1 MLLRTNVYIDAFNLY
16 FGALKGTRW
25 KWLDL
30 EALCRRLLPGND
42 IRRIRYFT
50 ALVTARPH
58 DPGQPVRQQTYLR
71 ALRTNPKITV
81 HLGHFLSNPVTLPLA
96 DDPARFARVLRTEEK
111 GSDVN
116 LATHLLCDGF
126 TDDYDAAVIVSNDS
140 DLLEPIRI
148 AKNKLNKKVGVVS
161 PQVEGPPSRVLMQ
174 EAIFFRKLRRSVLP
188 ACQLPQTLK
197 DATGEFRKP
206 GTW

>member
-96 DDPARFARVLRTEEK
+96 DDPMRFVRVLRTEEK

-126 TDDYDAAVIVSNDS
+126 TNDYDAAVIVSNDS

-161 PQVEGPPSRVLMQ
+161 PQAEGPPSRVLL
-174 EAIFFRKLRRSVLP
+174 IL
-188 ACQLPQTLK
+188 T
-197 DATGEFRKP
+197 
-206 GTW
+206 